1 VSCSLEGMDLAI
13 YRAANAM
20 QAASKRAELVS
31 HNLANS
37 GTTGF
42 KRKLSMEFTAEP
54 GHGRDRQVAH
64 LGQLDFQ
71 QGRIER
77 TAHPLHVAIQG
88 GGFLAVDSPR
98 GELYS
103 RNGRLLMS
111 ESGELTDDSGYP
123 LVWDQRGAQVD
134 PAGEDLV
141 IEPNGQ
147 VLQGNQSLGRL
158 QLVEF
163 ADNRALV
170 ELSAG
175 YFEADPAEQRLPFTG
190 ELLQGHLESSNVN
203 PVAELVELVAAQ
215 RTYEMSAQTMR
226 QVDRSYQRL
235 HRPR

>member
-1 VSCSLEGMDLAI
+1 MDLAI

-20 QAASKRAELVS
+20 QAATKRAELVS
-31 HNLANS
+31 NNLANA

-42 KRKLSMEFTAEP
+42 KRKLSMEFTAAP
-54 GHGRDRQVAH
+54 GTGRDRQVVH

-71 QGRIER
+71 QGRVDR
-77 TAHPLHVAIQG
+77 TSHPMHVAVQG
-88 GGFLAVDSPR
+88 SGFLAVDSPR
-98 GELYS
+98 GELYT
-103 RNGRLLMS
+103 RNGRLILS
-111 ESGELTDDSGYP
+111 ETGELLDESGFP
-123 LVWDQRGAQVD
+123 LVWNQRGGQID
-134 PAGEDLV
+134 PAGAELF
-141 IEPNGQ
+141 IEPNGE
-147 VLQGNQSLGRL
+147 VLQAGRRLGQL

-163 ADNRALV
+163 SDNRSLV

-175 YFEADPAEQRLPFTG
+175 YFQAQPTEQRLPFTG

>member
-1 VSCSLEGMDLAI
+1 MDLAI

-20 QAASKRAELVS
+20 QAATKRAELVS
-31 HNLANS
+31 HNLANA

-54 GHGRDRQVAH
+54 RSGGDRQVAH

-77 TAHPLHVAIQG
+77 TAHPMHLAVQG
-88 GGFLAVDSPR
+88 SGFLAVDSPR
-98 GELYS
+98 GELYT
-103 RNGRLLMS
+103 RNGKLLLS
-111 ESGELTDDSGYP
+111 ESGELLDESGYP
-123 LVWDQRGAQVD
+123 LVWNQRAGQID
-134 PAGEDLV
+134 PAGAELA
-141 IEPNGQ
+141 IEPNGE
-147 VLQGNQSLGRL
+147 VLQGGRRLGQL
-158 QLVEF
+158 QMVEF
-163 ADNRALV
+163 EDNRRLV

-175 YFEADPAEQRLPFTG
+175 YFEAEPTEQRLPFTG
-190 ELLQGHLESSNVN
+190 SLLQGHLESSNVN

>member
-1 VSCSLEGMDLAI
+1 MDLAI

-20 QAASKRAELVS
+20 QAATQRAELVS
-31 HNLANS
+31 NNLANA

-54 GHGRDRQVAH
+54 GRGRDRQVAH

-88 GGFLAVDSPR
+88 DGFLAVDSPR

-103 RNGRLLMS
+103 RNGRLVMS
-111 ESGELTDDSGYP
+111 ESGDLLDESGFP
-123 LVWDQRGAQVD
+123 LVWDQRGGQVD
-134 PAGEDLV
+134 PAGED
-141 IEPNGQ
+141 IEIQPNGE
-147 VLQGNQSLGRL
+147 VSQGNRRLGRL
-158 QLVEF
+158 QVVEF
-163 ADNRALV
+163 EDNRELV

-175 YFEADPAEQRLPFTG
+175 YFEADPAAQRLPFTG

-226 QVDRSYQRL
+226 QVDQSYQRL
-235 HRPR
+235 NRPR

>member
-1 VSCSLEGMDLAI
+1 MDLAI

-20 QAASKRAELVS
+20 EAATKRAELVS
-31 HNLANS
+31 HNVANA

-42 KRKLSMEFTAEP
+42 KRKLSMEFAASP
-54 GHGRDRQVAH
+54 GAGRDRQVVH
-64 LGQLDFQ
+64 FGQLDFQ
-71 QGRIER
+71 QGRIDR

-88 GGFLAVDSPR
+88 DGFLAVDSPR
-98 GELYS
+98 GELYT
-103 RNGRLLMS
+103 RNGRLMLS
-111 ESGELTDDSGYP
+111 ESGELLDESGYP
-123 LVWDQRGAQVD
+123 MVWNQRGAQID
-134 PAGEDLV
+134 PAGAELV
-141 IEPNGQ
+141 IEANGE
-147 VLQGNQSLGRL
+147 VLQGGRRLGQL

-163 ADNRALV
+163 ADNRSLV

-175 YFEADPAEQRLPFTG
+175 YFQAEPTEQRLPFTG